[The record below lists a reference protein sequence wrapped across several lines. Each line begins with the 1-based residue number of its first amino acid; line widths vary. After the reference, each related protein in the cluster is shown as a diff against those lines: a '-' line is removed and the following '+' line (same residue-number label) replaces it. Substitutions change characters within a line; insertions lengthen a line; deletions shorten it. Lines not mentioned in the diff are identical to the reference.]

1 MTDVKLGMRANL
13 AQFSL
18 LVGVNALVGG
28 MLGQERTVLPL
39 LAKSEFGL
47 DGFTTALTFIMAFG
61 LVKAATNF
69 FAGAW
74 SDRFGRKPVLIAGWL
89 IGLPIPFLL
98 MWAPTW
104 GWVVAANVLLGMNQ
118 GLSWS
123 ATVIMKID
131 LAGPERRGLA
141 MGINEAA
148 GYLAVSGAALATG
161 YIAATSGLRP
171 EPFYLGV
178 VFAGLGLGLSVLA
191 VRETH
196 SHVKHEAANHTGTTT
211 SEMSTKQVFIET
223 SFRNRSLS
231 AVSQAGLV
239 NNLND
244 GMAWG
249 LLPIFYAGAGL
260 SISRI
265 GILAAI
271 YPAIWGVGQLV
282 TGGMS
287 DRYGRKWMIVGGM
300 GLQGLA
306 IAGIALGSS
315 FGTWI
320 VTGVLLGIG
329 TALVYPT
336 LLAAVGDV
344 AHPSWRASSVGAYR
358 LWRDAG
364 FAVGAI
370 LTGVIADAFNAR
382 AAIVV
387 VAILTAVSGLIV
399 MVRMQETHKRPVTA
413 SRIGSG
419 SPVG

>member
-1 MTDVKLGMRANL
+1 MKPVQLGIRANL
-13 AQFSL
+13 AQFAL

-39 LAKSEFGL
+39 LAKTEFGL
-47 DGFTTALTFIMAFG
+47 DGFTTALTFIVAFG

-69 FAGAW
+69 FAGTW
-74 SDRFGRKPVLIAGWL
+74 SDRFGRKPVLISGWL

-104 GWVVAANVLLGMNQ
+104 GWVIAANVLLGMNQ

-131 LAGPERRGLA
+131 LAGPQRRGLA

-161 YIAATSGLRP
+161 FIAANAGLRP

-178 VFAGLGLGLSVLA
+178 VFAALGLGLSVFA

-196 SHVKHEAANHTGTTT
+196 THVKHEAANHIG
-211 SEMSTKQVFIET
+211 SASSQMSTRDVFLET
-223 SFRNRSLS
+223 SFRDRSLS

-249 LLPIFYAGAGL
+249 LLPIFYASAGL
-260 SISRI
+260 SISQI
-265 GILAAI
+265 GILAAV
-271 YPAIWGVGQLV
+271 YPAVWGLGQLV

-287 DRYGRKWMIVGGM
+287 DRYGRKWMIAGGM
-300 GLQGLA
+300 GLQGIA
-306 IAGIALGSS
+306 IAGIAFGSS

-320 VTGVLLGIG
+320 VTGLVLGIG

-344 AHPSWRASSVGAYR
+344 AHPSWRASAVGSYR

-364 FAVGAI
+364 FAVGAVV
-370 LTGVIADAFNAR
+370 TGIIADATNAR
-382 AAIVV
+382 TAIAAVAVLTVASGLV
-387 VAILTAVSGLIV
+387 VAG
-399 MVRMQETHKRPVTA
+399 RMEETHLRA
-413 SRIGSG
+413 SQP
-419 SPVG
+419 SPS